1 MPGKH
6 RDFLRRPLVPLPN
19 PSILVASILMK
30 LLSLLPLAV
39 LLLQAGGVN
48 PLAQQRPTGT
58 LEGTITR
65 ANSNQFLM
73 GAHVTV
79 IRRLLPNPTGP
90 LLRARG

>member
-1 MPGKH
+1 
-6 RDFLRRPLVPLPN
+6 
-19 PSILVASILMK
+19 MK

-79 IRRLLPNPTGP
+79 IRRLIPNPAAIPAATTDD
-90 LLRARG
+90 RGKFVVSGLEDGSHSR